1 MTDSATSDSGKTP
14 VMNAFGLD
22 MSDEARALR
31 IGKHVLEFARQSGWK
46 DDGEGAFEYIQRHSY
61 VVGFEDAGGKVQ
73 YGTDTEG
80 SRWPIS
86 ALVELQH
93 PNLNHDYRAVRS
105 QLAYIG
111 AYDPAELNSYNKDRL
126 ESLAREMIN
135 RARLTLDE
143 TRTLGQLNNNA
154 ASEK

>member
-1 MTDSATSDSGKTP
+1 MTDTTSPANHIATT
-14 VMNAFGLD
+14 NAFGLD

-31 IGKHVLEFARQSGWK
+31 IGKHVLEFARKSGWK
-46 DDGEGAFEYIQRHSY
+46 DDGEGAFEFIQRHSY

-73 YGTDTEG
+73 YGTDTKG

-93 PNLNHDYRAVRS
+93 PNLNHDYREVRC

-111 AYDPAELNSYNKDRL
+111 AYNPAELSSYSKDRL

>member
-1 MTDSATSDSGKTP
+1 MTDSTSPDPEKTT
-14 VMNAFGLD
+14 VTNAFGLD

-31 IGKHVLEFARQSGWK
+31 IGKHVLEFARKSGWK
-46 DDGEGAFEYIQRHSY
+46 DDGEGAFEFIQRHSY

-93 PNLNHDYRAVRS
+93 PNLNHDYREVRC

-111 AYDPAELNSYNKDRL
+111 AYNPAELNSYSKDRL
-126 ESLAREMIN
+126 ESLARELIN
-135 RARLTLDE
+135 RARLTLDK
-143 TRTLGQLNNNA
+143 TRTLGQLANNKE
-154 ASEK
+154 SEK